1 MANTK
6 INTCQK
12 GKKKP
17 VVQNTDPPL
26 SLSQTDSSEHYTS
39 NDNFNSNDETNTPTP
54 SPRKAQKVLKTKKR
68 QFSEEAD
75 IPPDIQSLWPDAL

>member
-6 INTCQK
+6 INTHRR

-17 VVQNTDPPL
+17 IVQNTDPPL
-26 SLSQTDSSEHYTS
+26 SLADSSEHYTS
-39 NDNFNSNDETNTPTP
+39 NDDLLDSNDETNTPTP
-54 SPRKAQKVLKTKKR
+54 SPRKAWKVLKTKKR

-75 IPPDIQSLWPDAL
+75 IPPEIQSLWPDTP